1 MVLIV
6 TIVSTIIVSLI
17 SLIGIFFINKK
28 IEYLEKISFYLV
40 SFSTGALLTGAFLH
54 LIPEAF
60 SENENSIYSI
70 IFGIFLFFIIETFF
84 KWRHCH
90 EFGCEEHTFV
100 PINLLGDSLH
110 NFIDGVLIS
119 SSYLVGFNLG
129 IITTIGIVFHE
140 VPQELGDYGVLLYGG
155 LSPKK
160 ALKLNFIVS
169 LTSILGGVFGFF
181 LLDKFRILIPYII
194 GLTAGNFL
202 YLSLTDLI
210 PELHKKVSIKNNIGK
225 TIFILIGISLMI
237 FLKTLFE

>member
-1 MVLIV
+1 MNLLYVLI
-6 TIVSTIIVSLI
+6 STIFVSLI

-28 IEYLEKISFYLV
+28 LEFMEKISFYLV
-40 SFSTGALLTGAFLH
+40 SFSTGALITGGILH
-54 LIPEAF
+54 LIPEALE
-60 SENENSIYSI
+60 ENFNSIYSI
-70 IFGIFLFFIIETFF
+70 IFGIFLFFILETFL

-119 SSYLVGFNLG
+119 SSYLVNFNLG
-129 IITTIGIVFHE
+129 LITTLGVIFHE
-140 VPQELGDYGVLLYGG
+140 VPQELGDYGVLIYGG

-160 ALKLNFIVS
+160 ALKLNFLVS
-169 LTSILGGVFGFF
+169 LTSILGGIFGFF
-181 LLDKFRILIPYII
+181 LLERFDFLIPYII

-210 PELHKKVSIKNNIGK
+210 PELHKKVSIKSNFEK
-225 TIFILIGISLMI
+225 TLFILIGITLMI
-237 FLKTLFE
+237 LFKTLFE